1 MVLNAFVEAAYRYTY
16 VLMPFFALI
25 VGTVW
30 EKIIK
35 ENEINIFGLI
45 ISTFLSLY
53 VWNNSINQLANGNQ
67 QIILTILTF
76 LIIGYVTLYFINKKN
91 KYSNIFKCIFFIM
104 ILITTCYD
112 DSVTTKYRKIEN
124 SDSFSLTWNGSDLT
138 NDTGRAVKWI
148 KENDKTFY
156 RIEKDYIDFSTL
168 GDSFI
173 EQNSSVKWYNST
185 MNSDVDAFYKNIYPN
200 AYAATHVK
208 RFSLIDTL
216 DLQALYLTNSKYI
229 LSKKKIDVNGI
240 EKINEIGEVNI
251 YKNTNTESIAKWY
264 NKTISKEE
272 YTQLTDKEKSEKLYD
287 YAIINEDINIEKD
300 SKAKLGD
307 FNLVKPTQISGNV
320 FADKKGLLMVAIPN
334 EEGWNSYIDGKLV
347 EKYKVD
353 YGFIGIVVP
362 EGEHK
367 IDIKYTA
374 PKMKEGSILSVIGL
388 INFAIIFFMKDKK
401 YKEQELNENNNE
413 N

>member
-30 EKIIK
+30 ERIIK

-45 ISTFLSLY
+45 ISTVLSLY
-53 VWNNSINQLANGNQ
+53 VWKNSINQLANGNQ

-138 NDTGRAVKWI
+138 NDTGKAIKWI

-156 RIEKDYIDFSTL
+156 RVEKDYIDFSTL

-240 EKINEIGEVNI
+240 EKTNEIGEVNI
-251 YKNTNTESIAKWY
+251 YKNTKTESIAKWY

-287 YAIINEDINIEKD
+287 YAIINENINIEKD
-300 SKAKLGD
+300 SKAKLGN

-320 FADKKGLLMVAIPN
+320 SADKEGLLMVAIPN

>member
-45 ISTFLSLY
+45 ISTVLSLY
-53 VWNNSINQLANGNQ
+53 VWKNSINQLANGNQ

-138 NDTGRAVKWI
+138 NDTGKAIKWI

-156 RIEKDYIDFSTL
+156 RVEKDYIDFSTL

-240 EKINEIGEVNI
+240 EKTNEIGEVNI
-251 YKNTNTESIAKWY
+251 YKNTKTESIAKWY

-287 YAIINEDINIEKD
+287 YAIINENINIEKD
-300 SKAKLGD
+300 SKAKLGN

-320 FADKKGLLMVAIPN
+320 SADKEGLLMVAIPN